1 MAIDRCLL
9 LLNGPNL
16 AMLGNR
22 EPSIYGTQTLEDLVE
37 LARGAAE
44 EEGFMLEGYHSDSEA
59 ELVRRV
65 HAAKGSYAGIVVN
78 AGALTHYSWALAD
91 ALSYFEGPVVELH
104 LSNTYRREAWR
115 HTSVISPVAR
125 GTIQGFGSLGYVLA
139 VRALCM
145 IATELP

>member
-1 MAIDRCLL
+1 MAIDKCLL

-16 AMLGNR
+16 ATLGDR
-22 EPSIYGTQTLEDLVE
+22 DPSIYGTQTLGDLVD
-37 LARGAAE
+37 LARQTAE
-44 EEGFMLEGYHSDSEA
+44 QEGYTLDGYHSDSEA

-65 HAAKGSYAGIVVN
+65 HAARGNYAGIVVN

-104 LSNTYRREAWR
+104 LSNTHRREAWR
-115 HTSVISPVAR
+115 HTSVIAPVAR

-145 IATELP
+145 IASELP